1 METSNNQAIFQATL
15 PLSSSALIVALVNET
30 IFTLESLQRNATK
43 YYFKQQENI
52 IKLSHL
58 NHSFTTQMLK
68 TKIKIGFRKTWWER
82 FFKIRYNP

>member
-58 NHSFTTQMLK
+58 NHSFTTQILK
-68 TKIKIGFRKTWWER
+68 KKNYSKEL
-82 FFKIRYNP
+82 P